1 MSIDGCF
8 ENLAFYQLYV
18 KFQIRHEG
26 KTLRGLFFS
35 HSSCIYC
42 IEAKQPLKRWF
53 DILRKN
59 VLLYFRCYKQRWLVS
74 RVTWSSRRSTLLS
87 WFHVLVL
94 WPKAWYLFCFILH
107 KHSQGSRN
115 KCNLKSSPLINGLSS
130 LIIFALSKRL
140 CILTYWSRWS
150 IYIFSAQYFTSSLRQ
165 ANWMNWMIMQRTQS
179 FFENSFSALRLVILL
194 LTSTLLLRRYKSP
207 SCWFQAKASVVRN
220 CQLKCPIDA
229 FCSFPW

>member
-26 KTLRGLFFS
+26 KTLRGLFFFS

-59 VLLYFRCYKQRWLVS
+59 VLLSFRCYKQRWLCEPSDVKFTQVDTS
-74 RVTWSSRRSTLLS
+74 FL
-87 WFHVLVL
+87 F
-94 WPKAWYLFCFILH
+94 LFCFILH

-130 LIIFALSKRL
+130 LIIFVSSKRL
-140 CILTYWSRWS
+140 CILTY
-150 IYIFSAQYFTSSLRQ
+150 
-165 ANWMNWMIMQRTQS
+165 
-179 FFENSFSALRLVILL
+179 
-194 LTSTLLLRRYKSP
+194 
-207 SCWFQAKASVVRN
+207 
-220 CQLKCPIDA
+220 
-229 FCSFPW
+229 